1 MTHPTGAQIET
12 KKSTFWQAHW
22 PVIVTLLLAYLG
34 WLLFLQE
41 RTSAIVMA
49 VGTVGMIV
57 FLALF
62 KMEKNLW
69 LYIATLL
76 LCCADTIIDDQY
88 VISLMWLGW
97 LPKWTAGIIL
107 ISVQGAVF
115 SFICILLL
123 QLFVF
128 RQQGSAVLLVKVPL
142 CLMFMIAALYHT
154 FILCWL
160 ILAVFGFAPFD

>member
-1 MTHPTGAQIET
+1 MVSA
-12 KKSTFWQAHW
+12 FWQAHW
-22 PVIVTLLLAYLG
+22 PFIVTLLLAYLG

-49 VGTVGMIV
+49 VGAAGMIIC
-57 FLALF
+57 LTLF

-76 LCCADTIIDDQY
+76 LCCADTIVDDQY
-88 VISLMWLGW
+88 AIGLAGLGW
-97 LPKWTAGIIL
+97 LPKWTAGIML

-115 SFICILLL
+115 SFICMLLL

-128 RQQGSAVLLVKVPL
+128 RRQGRAVLLVEVPL
-142 CLMFMIAALYHT
+142 CLLFMIAALYHA
-154 FILCWL
+154 FILFWL
-160 ILAVFGFAPFD
+160 ILAVFGLAPFD

>member
-62 KMEKNLW
+62 KMKKNLW
-69 LYIATLL
+69 LYITTLL

-88 VISLMWLGW
+88 VISLTWIGW

-142 CLMFMIAALYHT
+142 CLMFMIAALYHA

-160 ILAVFGFAPFD
+160 ILAVLGLAPFD